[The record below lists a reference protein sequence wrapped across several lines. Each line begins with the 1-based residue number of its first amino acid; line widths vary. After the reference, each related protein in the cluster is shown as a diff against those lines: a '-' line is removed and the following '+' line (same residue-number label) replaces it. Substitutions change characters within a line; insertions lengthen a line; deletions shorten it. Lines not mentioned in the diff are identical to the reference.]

1 MLEGMTASG
10 QQFEAQSAHV
20 DCDLVTVVIPT
31 KDRPDL
37 ACNAAAMALAQHGVS
52 AQVLVVDNGST
63 RENAEML
70 RRALDPRARVITV
83 PARIGVS
90 EARNIG
96 MRAATTRWIAFLD
109 DDDYWTPNKLAT
121 QLRAL
126 EASPERLWVMSAAV
140 AFTEDGRF
148 VGLSQPSTIADY
160 YREVLA
166 HPPPIAMSD
175 LIVDR
180 ATALA
185 VGGFRNDL
193 DHLEDWDFT
202 IRFAERAPSP
212 VVVSD
217 TLGVY
222 WVRRGGASS
231 NLSGLLESR
240 EVFIALHAARREGM
254 AIEFDRIEFDYYL
267 AYRATRFAE
276 GGRFA
281 ATLYRSLLR
290 RTWRPQF
297 ALYGALSRFTPKVF
311 SRITEWDKMRRLSR
325 RQRREVSGL
334 VAEARSSP
342 FAVVRD

>member
-1 MLEGMTASG
+1 
-10 QQFEAQSAHV
+10 
-20 DCDLVTVVIPT
+20 
-31 KDRPDL
+31 
-37 ACNAAAMALAQHGVS
+37 
-52 AQVLVVDNGST
+52 VVDNGSSPD
-63 RENAEML
+63 NAEAL
-70 RRALDPRARVITV
+70 RRNLDPRARLITV
-83 PARIGVS
+83 PERIGVS
-90 EARNIG
+90 EARNVG

-126 EASPERLWVMSAAV
+126 DASPERLWVMSAAV
-140 AFTEDGRF
+140 AFTEDGHF
-148 VGLSQPSTIADY
+148 VGLSQPSVIADY

-166 HPPPIAMSD
+166 HSPPVAMSD

-193 DHLEDWDFT
+193 DHWEDWEFL

-212 VVVSD
+212 VVVHE

-222 WVRRGGASS
+222 WVRRSGASS
-231 NLSGLLESR
+231 NLSALLESL
-240 EVFIALHAARREGM
+240 EVFISLHASRRAAMG
-254 AIEFDRIEFDYYL
+254 IEFDRIEMDYYL

-281 ATLYRSLLR
+281 ASVYRSLLR
-290 RTWRPQF
+290 RTRRPHYV
-297 ALYGALSRFTPKVF
+297 LYEGLSRLTPSLF
-311 SRITEWDKMRRLSR
+311 SRMTEWDRLRRLSR
-325 RQRREVSGL
+325 KQRREVSGF

-342 FAVVRD
+342 FAAVRD

>member
-1 MLEGMTASG
+1 MTAVG
-10 QQFEAQSAHV
+10 RQFEAEIPRADV
-20 DCDLVTVVIPT
+20 DLVTVVIPT
-31 KDRPDL
+31 KDRPHL
-37 ACNAAAMALAQHGVS
+37 ACNAAAMALAQVGVG
-52 AQVLVVDNGST
+52 AHVLVVDNGST
-63 RENAEML
+63 PDNAEML
-70 RRALDPRARVITV
+70 RRALDPRARLITV

-90 EARNIG
+90 EARNVG

-126 EASPERLWVMSAAV
+126 TASPERLWVMSAAV
-140 AFTEDGRF
+140 AFTEDGHF

-160 YREVLA
+160 YREILA
-166 HPPPIAMSD
+166 HSPPVAMSD

-193 DHLEDWDFT
+193 DHWEDWDFA

-212 VVVSD
+212 VVVHD

-222 WVRRGGASS
+222 WVRRSGASS
-231 NLSGLLESR
+231 DLSALLESL
-240 EVFIALHAARREGM
+240 EFFVALHAARREGL
-254 AIEFDRIEFDYYL
+254 AIEFDRVEIDYYL

-281 ATLYRSLLR
+281 ATVYRSLLR
-290 RTWRPQF
+290 RTRRPQF

-311 SRITEWDKMRRLSR
+311 SRITEWDRLRRLSR
-325 RQRREVSGL
+325 RERREVSGL